1 MTPLPARS
9 GQWAGALRGLTCLP
23 EPHRSP
29 ANAVSSLGVQ
39 GTLGLAVSWP
49 GDSETVTGD

>member
-9 GQWAGALRGLTCLP
+9 GQWAGAPRGLTCLP
-23 EPHRSP
+23 EPRRSP
-29 ANAVSSLGVQ
+29 ANAVLSLGVL